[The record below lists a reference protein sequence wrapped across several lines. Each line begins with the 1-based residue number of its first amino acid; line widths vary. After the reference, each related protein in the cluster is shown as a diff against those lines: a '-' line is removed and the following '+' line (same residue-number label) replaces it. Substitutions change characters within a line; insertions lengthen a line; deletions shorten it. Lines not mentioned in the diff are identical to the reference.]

1 MASLSHFTFLPSP
14 LNVETAMRTNL
25 VANSINLNYSI
36 VRELKTICVLNT
48 KKNLS
53 RAIMKNFSTSLQDL
67 TLDPSPKWRGIFR
80 NAGGAIRP
88 FFLF

>member
-53 RAIMKNFSTSLQDL
+53 NFSTSLQDL